1 MDAAETFRYLLANKA
16 IPNKGV
22 SVNNFVFKTV
32 FYKCGPSYCICR
44 CAYDHEFLSY
54 VSDNG
59 DVNEEMLDTL
69 TTAINDGCCQHAKFT
84 ETCYLRETG
93 INIFHIAAALD
104 FEEML
109 QTFISGLHFE
119 KIHIWGTRSQSFKL
133 HPFEIAALRGNALVL
148 PLLINLHPSYTIRRR
163 WNETIIHASER
174 QSSVLYVERSSLLEI
189 CIGKRDHKMVD
200 LLLDCT
206 DPAHA
211 LSNRERI
218 YELLFINNLT
228 DMLDAILDR
237 IMAEHETWRRGVGPG
252 DSRIYKVTEDVPSI
266 VKLAVMYNQRGIY
279 DKSLHLLS
287 EGRTSLDGNPL
298 LSVRNADGHPLIMV
312 CEAFNWGPNLKRIIQ
327 KEIKTLKETCPINK
341 DFNWGNNNK
350 RLLQKKIE
358 TLKETCSIKNV
369 SNFVYLYGL
378 FTHYSSSGLQIKQ
391 ALEQLPDICEFINTP
406 FDANSMEYATSKG
419 LTPLQA
425 YISSYT
431 CTMVSMEKV
440 RTLID
445 LGADIDTVYP
455 KDLTVFST
463 SIKRCVKLK
472 ERQSLTLHLCIM
484 NEGDSINRLEWRKI
498 LELLLYE
505 NVSLDMNKTAVGFGL
520 KHYKEQ
526 VLYESRMQG
535 STSCTRRMNH
545 SEEIFE
551 PGAYIMDAEL
561 HESALDFMVPL
572 LIEAGFHYTRADI
585 EDAMHFPI
593 VPSNESKDEHY
604 GVERCGV
611 GSGGCLPLEKKHVLE
626 YLVQCLSGPRP
637 LMCLCR
643 NVLRK
648 HFPRRQIHRYVSSG
662 IIPKKVKDYLL
673 LKPLLKTLP
682 DDM

>member
-54 VSDNG
+54 VSENG

-69 TTAINDGCCQHAKFT
+69 TTAIKDGCCQHASKFT
-84 ETCYLRETG
+84 KTCYLRKTG

-119 KIHIWGTRSQSFKL
+119 KIDIWGTRSQSFKL

-163 WNETIIHASER
+163 WNGTIIHASER
-174 QSSVLYVERSSLLEI
+174 QSNVLYVERSSLLEI
-189 CIGKRDHKMVD
+189 YIGKRDHKMVD

-211 LSNRERI
+211 LSHRERI
-218 YELLFINNLT
+218 YEFLFINNLT

-298 LSVRNADGHPLIMV
+298 LSVRNADGHPLVMV

-358 TLKETCSIKNV
+358 TLKEASSMKNV

-378 FTHYSSSGLQIKQ
+378 LTHYPSSGLQIKQ
-391 ALEQLPDICEFINTP
+391 AMEQLPDIGKIINTP
-406 FDANSMEYATSKG
+406 FDANSTEYATWKG
-419 LTPLQA
+419 LTPFQS

-431 CTMVSMEKV
+431 MVSMENT

-463 SIKRCVKLK
+463 SLKRCVKLK
-472 ERQSLTLHLCIM
+472 ERQSLILHLCIV
-484 NEGDSINRLEWRKI
+484 NEGDSINKLEWRKI

-505 NVSLDMNKTAVGFGL
+505 NVSLDMNKTVVGFGL
-520 KHYKEQ
+520 EHYKEQ
-526 VLYESRMQG
+526 VLYKSSMQV

-545 SEEIFE
+545 SEETFE
-551 PGAYIMDAEL
+551 TGTYIMDAEL
-561 HESALDFMVPL
+561 HESALDFVVPL

-585 EDAMHFPI
+585 EDTTNFPI
-593 VPSNESKDEHY
+593 VPPDESKD
-604 GVERCGV
+604 GQERPQWFGA
-611 GSGGCLPLEKKHVLE
+611 GSRGPLPLEKNHVLE
-626 YLVQCLSGPRP
+626 YLGQCLLGPIP

-648 HFPRRQIHRYVSSG
+648 HFPRRQIHSYVSSG
-662 IIPKKVKDYLL
+662 TIPKKMKDYLL